1 MIKKLAVLGTVLA
14 GAALLQNKERRER
27 LTQSAQGFI
36 KTARE
41 RLGQV
46 TQQMED
52 GASKGS
58 SESSYGSTGAGA
70 TSRYSG
76 TSGHVTGS
84 RNGIY

>member
-36 KTARE
+36 KSARE

-52 GASKGS
+52 GANKGAMPS
-58 SESSYGSTGAGA
+58 AGV
-70 TSRYSG
+70 TTRHRE